1 MTTAQKAFWRDNAL
15 KVALLLFGA
24 GVAWGAVQLSQSQ
37 ILERLEDNGIVI
49 RDHEE
54 RIVSLEVC
62 AAEQAVTSAAIL
74 EQMRQL
80 NENVQSINE
89 FLREMGAQALQ
100 DRGQ

>member
-1 MTTAQKAFWRDNAL
+1 MTTAQKAYWRDNML
-15 KVALLLFGA
+15 KLALLLFGA
-24 GVAWGAVQLSQSQ
+24 GVAWGAVQFSQAA
-37 ILERLEDNGIVI
+37 LHERLEDDGLIL

-54 RIVSLEVC
+54 RITDLEVC

-89 FLREMGAQALQ
+89 FLRDMGSRAMG
-100 DRGQ
+100 GQ

>member
-1 MTTAQKAFWRDNAL
+1 MTTAQKAYWRENAL

-62 AAEQAVTSAAIL
+62 AAEQAATSAAIL

-89 FLREMGAQALQ
+89 FLREMGSRAIG
-100 DRGQ
+100 GQ